1 MIRLRPILIAGC
13 LLAVPA
19 AAQNNAGST
28 GGTAVSP
35 SAGNPL
41 PSAQSDPR
49 QGAPSQVDRS
59 FVLQAIE
66 LGTAQARVGRKV
78 AEKAKQP
85 AVRDLARDTAEQ
97 QARVVRDLDA
107 FAQQYGLAQ
116 PTALKP
122 EQEQMLSRI
131 EKAEGGYLERMYLDS
146 ATDALQKTASV
157 YQDQAERGANPP
169 LRKLAADNLPVV
181 HRQLETARKLA
192 GAETGK

>member
-1 MIRLRPILIAGC
+1 MIRLSSIIIAGC
-13 LLAVPA
+13 LLALPA
-19 AAQNNAGST
+19 VAQNKSGTT
-28 GGTAVSP
+28 GGTATSP

-41 PSAQSDPR
+41 PSAQSGPR
-49 QGAPSQVDRS
+49 QGAPSEVDRN

-97 QARVVRDLDA
+97 QARIVRDLDA

-116 PTALKP
+116 PGALEP
-122 EQEQMLSRI
+122 EQEQMMSRI
-131 EKAEGGYLERMYLDS
+131 EKAEGDYLDRMYLDS
-146 ATDALQKTASV
+146 ASEALQKTASV

-169 LRKLAADNLPVV
+169 LRQLAADNLPVV

-192 GAETGK
+192 GGNTGK